1 MSTLSAKEYKRFE
14 DIKQIRPDGS
24 EYWAA
29 RELAP
34 VLDYAKWENF
44 YKVIKRAMIACE
56 NSGRSTL
63 ECFPEVRKTSPMPN
77 GGVKDI
83 LDYELSRYACY
94 LIVQNGDPR
103 KEVIALGQTY
113 FAIQTYRQEV
123 ADSFNQLDED
133 SRRLVVRGDI
143 KQWNQL
149 LAETARNA
157 GVITAE
163 EFAIFQNAGYMG
175 LYGGMTVDDIHRR
188 KGLAIGQKILDY
200 MGSTELIA
208 NLFRISQTEE
218 KLRKDQVST
227 SDAATAV
234 HYAVGNEV
242 REAIRK
248 IDGTMPEDL
257 PTPEKSIAQLERE
270 QMERLKQKA
279 IDGQL
284 MLDE

>member
-1 MSTLSAKEYKRFE
+1 MSTLFAKEYQCFE
-14 DIKQIRPDGS
+14 DIKRTRPDGT

-123 ADSFNQLDED
+123 ADRFNQLDED